1 VDDIFFIGTIVLLS
15 GIVGFIGGVTWVWW
29 LAGTPSDPDYG

>member
-1 VDDIFFIGTIVLLS
+1 MIWLALAGGAVL
-15 GIVGFIGGVTWVWW
+15 GFIGGVTWVWW